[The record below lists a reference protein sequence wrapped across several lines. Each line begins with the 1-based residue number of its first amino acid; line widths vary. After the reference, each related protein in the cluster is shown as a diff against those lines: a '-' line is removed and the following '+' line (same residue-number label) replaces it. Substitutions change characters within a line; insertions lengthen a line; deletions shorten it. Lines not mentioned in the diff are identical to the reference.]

1 MTTRRRANPIVP
13 VPHTV
18 TTEVVLGRRHFVA
31 TYADDPTIAF
41 RAASAEEAVNQLT
54 HYMAE
59 LHALMTGLRYPSAQ
73 APRPGRAP
81 IGPR

>member
-1 MTTRRRANPIVP
+1 MTTRGRSNP

-18 TTEVVLGRRHFVA
+18 STEVVLGRRYYVA
-31 TYADDPTIAF
+31 TYAEDPTIAF
-41 RAASAEEAVNQLT
+41 RAASAAEAVDQLT

-59 LHALMTGLRYPSAQ
+59 LHALMSGLRYPAAP

>member
-1 MTTRRRANPIVP
+1 MTTRGRANS

-18 TTEVVLGRRHFVA
+18 TTEVVLGRRYFVA

-41 RAASAEEAVNQLT
+41 RAASADEAVNQLT

-59 LHALMTGLRYPSAQ
+59 LHALMTGLRYPSAP

-81 IGPR
+81 LGPR

>member
-1 MTTRRRANPIVP
+1 MTTRGRSNPVVP

-18 TTEVVLGRRHFVA
+18 TTEVVLGRRHYVA

-41 RAASAEEAVNQLT
+41 RAASADEAVNQLT

-59 LHALMTGLRYPSAQ
+59 LHALMTGLRYPGAP